1 MANPPQ
7 VPPARLATPTENRLS
22 SRDGSL
28 LRKVALSSLLG
39 TTIEYYDFL
48 LYSTMAALVF
58 GQLFFPASNP
68 AVGTVAAFGTL
79 AAGYVARP
87 LGGVIF
93 GHFGDKLGRK
103 SMLVITMTTMGIAS
117 VLIGMLPTYQGIGIL
132 APILLIVLR
141 VIQGIAV
148 GGEWGGAALMVVEH
162 SDADRRG
169 RWAGIM
175 QLGTPFGF
183 LLSTAAIAAV
193 TLLPESAL
201 LTWGWRI
208 PFLLS
213 AILMVIGLYVRLH
226 VVESPIFVEA
236 SAKRKD
242 RRSPALEVLRRPKQL
257 VLAVAAGLAPF
268 ALTSL
273 TSTHVVAYASGIGYA
288 VSDVM
293 GALLAVVAISIV
305 FIPLFSTL
313 SDRLG
318 RRRVMISGAIGTV
331 LFAFPLYAM
340 INTKSMLV
348 MVGALMFAQLLQNAM
363 YAPLTPLLSEM
374 FATPVRYT
382 GVSMAYQTAALLGA
396 GFTPLI
402 ASGLVAATGSSVP
415 LSLIAATTAL
425 ASIGALALTPETNGR
440 DLNQNLVP

>member
-1 MANPPQ
+1 
-7 VPPARLATPTENRLS
+7 
-22 SRDGSL
+22 
-28 LRKVALSSLLG
+28 
-39 TTIEYYDFL
+39 
-48 LYSTMAALVF
+48 
-58 GQLFFPASNP
+58 
-68 AVGTVAAFGTL
+68 
-79 AAGYVARP
+79 
-87 LGGVIF
+87 
-93 GHFGDKLGRK
+93 
-103 SMLVITMTTMGIAS
+103 
-117 VLIGMLPTYQGIGIL
+117 
-132 APILLIVLR
+132 
-141 VIQGIAV
+141 
-148 GGEWGGAALMVVEH
+148 
-162 SDADRRG
+162 
-169 RWAGIM
+169 M